1 MTTKHLQDKDG
12 LVSVTRRDLL
22 KGTSALI
29 IGVAVPP
36 LAAIS
41 SATAKASVVT
51 RTLNPA
57 QLDTWLAIAAD
68 GRVTGYWGKMDMG
81 QGVDTAIAQI
91 IAEELDVDVDI
102 VDIIAGDS
110 ALCADQG
117 GASGSTDR
125 KSVV

>member
-36 LAAIS
+36 LATIS
-41 SATAKASVVT
+41 SATAEASVVT

-91 IAEELDVDVDI
+91 IAEELDIDVDI
-102 VDIIAGDS
+102 VDIIAG
-110 ALCADQG
+110 APR
-117 GASGSTDR
+117 T
-125 KSVV
+125 SV